1 MDALVTIIC
10 RTCGHPNPLRRTRF
24 VPGEV
29 LRMICSEGERRVFA
43 RDSHPAAP
51 AWPRR
56 ADWACLPPGGVVRI
70 LAGTGGRRPLR
81 SRARPALSG
90 AAASAPEGA

>member
-29 LRMICSEGERRVFA
+29 LRMICSECERRLFA
-43 RDSHPAAP
+43 RYAPPADHV
-51 AWPRR
+51 WRTWHVCR
-56 ADWACLPPGGVVRI
+56 
-70 LAGTGGRRPLR
+70 LAGW
-81 SRARPALSG
+81 S
-90 AAASAPEGA
+90 ASWLGPGDGDR